1 MNTLETRRNANTAT
15 CQATALAVRIA
26 QPKNTGM
33 VAVQTNVAGVVQH
46 LLEVAAPTAHLS
58 ITRNRSRK
66 LAHKVIAKL
75 HTKVVVHKDLEI
87 EVKTIHGGRPSKLGT
102 LLISRGNIEW
112 LPKGNSVNKKRLS
125 WVRFAELVENHG
137 KTVKVK

>member
-1 MNTLETRRNANTAT
+1 M
-15 CQATALAVRIA
+15 
-26 QPKNTGM
+26 
-33 VAVQTNVAGVVQH
+33 
-46 LLEVAAPTAHLS
+46 
-58 ITRNRSRK
+58 
-66 LAHKVIAKL
+66 AHKVIAKL

-125 WVRFAELVENHG
+125 WVRFAELVGPGAARCRTPVSFALGPHRTNTEYS
-137 KTVKVK
+137 